1 MQDHGFFSTCNVYIG
16 LKQKHYFIFFI
27 LQYFLNAKTWKIMQA
42 GVEIRSE
49 IYYITWKENRDTII
63 VVVIIDQWEDGAK
76 LSICVKI
83 EPSHS
88 SMLEKRKIWQDW
100 FLYTA
105 PKPNKVQFDEFQKAK
120 SISTKII
127 IHTQSR
133 KQIMPTSIT
142 LNWKSSKFVLTHLY
156 SLRHNHFRK

>member
-16 LKQKHYFIFFI
+16 LNQKHYFMFFFYI
-27 LQYFLNAKTWKIMQA
+27 IVFLNAKTWKIMQA

-83 EPSHS
+83 KPSHS
-88 SMLEKRKIWQDW
+88 SMLVKRKIWQDW

-105 PKPNKVQFDEFQKAK
+105 
-120 SISTKII
+120 TK
-127 IHTQSR
+127 QSP
-133 KQIMPTSIT
+133 I
-142 LNWKSSKFVLTHLY
+142 
-156 SLRHNHFRK
+156 